1 MSHKLLLADDSIT
14 IQKVVELILSEEGFE
29 IKAVNNGREALSA
42 ISQFKPDVVL
52 ADIEMPVMNG
62 YQLCEKIKT
71 NQDTKDIPVILLAGA
86 FEPLDEE
93 VAKNVMAD
101 DHIIKPFESLELI
114 NKINLVLVTKELAE
128 EVPAVA
134 EDVGASEVLSS
145 AEELWTLEELEAEP
159 ASEEQVLAETP
170 IEEEVSLEEALGT
183 EEVAEVAA
191 EEIAVGET
199 LAEEVSAFPSPSAS
213 ITPHIEVPSKE
224 EFTDL
229 CKKTLDERITSLLAG
244 LDVRESLLNAFT
256 PSVRDMA
263 EKVLREI
270 SPQIVERVVTEMLQG
285 ALASLAKE
293 VEGVIWET
301 VPDLAETLIV
311 KEIEKIKSEL

>member
-101 DHIIKPFESLELI
+101 DYIIKPFESLELI
-114 NKINLVLVTKELAE
+114 NKINWVLVTKELAE
-128 EVPAVA
+128 EVPVGG
-134 EDVGASEVLSS
+134 EDVGASEILSS
-145 AEELWTLEELEAEP
+145 AEELWTLEEFEAEP
-159 ASEEQVLAETP
+159 ASEEQALTETP
-170 IEEEVSLEEALGT
+170 IEEEVSFEEALGT

-191 EEIAVGET
+191 EEIAIGDA
-199 LAEEVSAFPSPSAS
+199 LAEEVSASLSPAAWV
-213 ITPHIEVPSKE
+213 TPHIEVPSKE
-224 EFTDL
+224 EFIDL
-229 CKKTLDERITSLLAG
+229 YRKTLDERVTSLLAG
-244 LDVRESLLNAFT
+244 LDIRESLLNAFT
-256 PSVRDMA
+256 PPIRDMV

-270 SPQIVERVVTEMLQG
+270 SPEIVERVVSEMLQS

-293 VEGVIWET
+293 VEKVIWET

-311 KEIEKIKSEL
+311 KEIQKIRSEL

>member
-101 DHIIKPFESLELI
+101 DYIIKPFESLELI

-128 EVPAVA
+128 EVPVVG
-134 EDVGASEVLSS
+134 EDVGASEALSS
-145 AEELWTLEELEAEP
+145 AEELWTLEEFEAEP
-159 ASEEQVLAETP
+159 ASEEQALTETP
-170 IEEEVSLEEALGT
+170 IEEEVSFEEALGI

-191 EEIAVGET
+191 EEIAIGDA
-199 LAEEVSAFPSPSAS
+199 LAEEVSVSPSPAAWV
-213 ITPHIEVPSKE
+213 TPHIEVPSKE

-229 CKKTLDERITSLLAG
+229 YRKTLDERVTSLLAG
-244 LDVRESLLNAFT
+244 LDIRESLLNAFT

-270 SPQIVERVVTEMLQG
+270 SPEIVERVVREMLQS

-293 VEGVIWET
+293 VEKVIWET
-301 VPDLAETLIV
+301 VPDLAETMIS
-311 KEIEKIKSEL
+311 KQIERIKSEF